1 MGVLVRT
8 NRGGTAASTRPHS
21 RTGFFM
27 SFSECVCPCGAED
40 LFNGRGGY
48 QKRERSEEVEIMR
61 NLVRFVSMVTL
72 ITCIGTGIAYGKEL
86 PPVKI
91 GAQGPFTGDL
101 SKIGLDAL
109 NAIQMAVEEANA
121 EGGIKGRKI
130 EVAIGDD
137 MGDPSKGVLVAEKFG
152 MDKNV
157 LGVVGPMNS
166 ATVSAALPSYDRA
179 GLVVISQSATNPD
192 LTERGYRVMH
202 RICPRDDAQGPAAAR
217 FIAEVV
223 SAKSVYIIDDKGAY
237 GQGLAD
243 QVAAALNRIG
253 VKVTRGQITLED
265 RDFSPILTRVK
276 AVQPDLVYL
285 GLSNPAQAAGL
296 MKQAVGLGLSARFMG
311 GDCMKEKDQLV
322 AGAGGAAE
330 GMYITA
336 IGRAIAEVPA
346 AREFVKTFEGRYGAM
361 SVFSGQSYEAT
372 KILIEALRVA
382 AGDNPAGLTKAK
394 ALDAVHNIRDYKGI
408 MGFPISFD
416 EIGDVVGASI
426 YVYQVE
432 KGDFREVIEYPA
444 EV

>member
-1 MGVLVRT
+1 MLMNGNDVK
-8 NRGGTAASTRPHS
+8 NEKRGGRND
-21 RTGFFM
+21 M
-27 SFSECVCPCGAED
+27 
-40 LFNGRGGY
+40 
-48 QKRERSEEVEIMR
+48 KRRFRLRFEMMKS
-61 NLVRFVSMVTL
+61 LVKFVSMVTL
-72 ITCIGTGIAYGKEL
+72 ILCIGAGYVYGKEL

-91 GAQGPFTGDL
+91 GAAGPFTGDL

-121 EGGIKGRKI
+121 EGGIKGRSI

-137 MGDPSKGVLVAEKFG
+137 MGDPSEGVLVAEKFA

-166 ATVSAALPSYDRA
+166 ATVSACLPAYDRA
-179 GLVVISQSATNPD
+179 GLVIISQSATNPD
-192 LTERGYRVMH
+192 LSERGYRVMH

-217 FIAEVV
+217 FIAEEIK
-223 SAKSVYIIDDKGAY
+223 AKNVYIIDDKGTY

-243 QVAAALNRIG
+243 QVADALNRLG

-276 AVQPDLVYL
+276 AAQPDLIYL

-296 MKQAVGLGLSARFMG
+296 MKQAIGLGLSAGFMG

-330 GMYITA
+330 GMYVTA
-336 IGRAIAEVPA
+336 IGRDIAEVPA
-346 AREFVKTFEGRYGAM
+346 AREFIKKFEGKYGAM

-372 KILIEALRVA
+372 KILIEALRTA
-382 AGDNPAGLTKAK
+382 AGNDPAGLTKAK
-394 ALDAVHNIRDYKGI
+394 ALDAVHNIRDYSGI

-416 EIGDVVGASI
+416 GKGDVVGASI

-432 KGDFREVIEYPA
+432 KGDFREVKEYPA

>member
-1 MGVLVRT
+1 MKRQFQLRFRRT
-8 NRGGTAASTRPHS
+8 
-21 RTGFFM
+21 
-27 SFSECVCPCGAED
+27 
-40 LFNGRGGY
+40 
-48 QKRERSEEVEIMR
+48 R
-61 NLVRFVSMVTL
+61 NLVKFLSMVTIIL
-72 ITCIGTGIAYGKEL
+72 CIGTGFAYSKEL

-91 GAQGPFTGDL
+91 GAAGPFTGDL

-137 MGDPSKGVLVAEKFG
+137 MGDPSKGVLVAEKFA

-166 ATVSAALPSYDRA
+166 ATVSAALPAYDRA
-179 GLVVISQSATNPD
+179 GLVIISQSATNPD
-192 LTERGYRVMH
+192 LSERGYRVMH

-217 FIAEVV
+217 FIAEEVK
-223 SAKSVYIIDDKGAY
+223 AKNVYIIDDKGTY

-243 QVAAALNRIG
+243 QVAAALGPLG

-276 AVQPDLVYL
+276 ATQPDLIYL

-296 MKQAVGLGLSARFMG
+296 MKQAIGLGLSARFMG

-330 GMYITA
+330 GMYVTA
-336 IGRAIAEVPA
+336 IGKDIAEVPA
-346 AREFVKTFEGRYGAM
+346 AREFIKKFEGKYGAM

-382 AGDNPAGLTKAK
+382 AGDDPAGLTKAK
-394 ALDAVHNIRDYKGI
+394 ALDAVHSIRDYKGI
-408 MGFPISFD
+408 MGFPIGFD
-416 EIGDVVGASI
+416 EKGDVLGASI

-432 KGDFREVIEYPA
+432 NGDFREVKEYPA

>member
-1 MGVLVRT
+1 MIKRLNRRFEKMQTLVKILSAAVLILCV
-8 NRGGTAASTRPHS
+8 A
-21 RTGFFM
+21 TGF
-27 SFSECVCPCGAED
+27 V
-40 LFNGRGGY
+40 
-48 QKRERSEEVEIMR
+48 
-61 NLVRFVSMVTL
+61 
-72 ITCIGTGIAYGKEL
+72 YGKEL

-91 GAQGPFTGDL
+91 GAAGPFTGDL

-109 NAIQMAVEEANA
+109 NAIQMAVDEANA

-137 MGDPSKGVLVAEKFG
+137 MGDPSKGVLVAEKFA
-152 MDKNV
+152 MDRNV

-166 ATVSAALPSYDRA
+166 ATAAAALPAYDRA
-179 GLVVISQSATNPD
+179 GLVIISQSATNPD
-192 LTERGYRVMH
+192 LSERGYRVMH

-217 FIAEVV
+217 FIVEEVK
-223 SAKSVYIIDDKGAY
+223 AKVIYVIDDKSTY

-243 QVAAALNRIG
+243 QVAAALDRMG
-253 VKVTRGQITLED
+253 VKLERGQISSED

-276 AVQPDLVYL
+276 AAQPDLVYL

-296 MKQAVGLGLSARFMG
+296 LKQAVGLGLSAKFMG

-336 IGRAIAEVPA
+336 IGKDIAEVPA
-346 AREFVKTFEGRYGAM
+346 AREFIEKFEGKYGAM

-372 KILIEALRVA
+372 KILIEALRAA
-382 AGDNPAGLTKAK
+382 AGDDPASLNRAK
-394 ALDAVHNIRDYKGI
+394 VLDAVHNIRDYNGI
-408 MGFPISFD
+408 LGFPISFN
-416 EIGDVVGASI
+416 EKGDVLGASI

-432 KGDFREVIEYPA
+432 NDDFVEIKEYPA

>member
-1 MGVLVRT
+1 MK
-8 NRGGTAASTRPHS
+8 
-21 RTGFFM
+21 
-27 SFSECVCPCGAED
+27 
-40 LFNGRGGY
+40 GRFRLRFG
-48 QKRERSEEVEIMR
+48 EMR
-61 NLVRFVSMVTL
+61 NLVKLVSIVTL
-72 ITCIGTGIAYGKEL
+72 ILCIGVGFAYGKEL
-86 PPVKI
+86 PSVKI
-91 GAQGPFTGDL
+91 GAAGPFTGDL

-137 MGDPSKGVLVAEKFG
+137 MGDPSKGVLVAEKFA

-166 ATVSAALPSYDRA
+166 ATVSAALPAYDRA
-179 GLVVISQSATNPD
+179 GLVIISQSATNPD
-192 LTERGYRVMH
+192 LTERSYRVMH

-217 FIAEVV
+217 FIAEEIK
-223 SAKSVYIIDDKGAY
+223 AKNVYIIDDKGTY

-243 QVAAALNRIG
+243 QVAAALNKTG

-276 AVQPDLVYL
+276 ATQPDLVYL

-296 MKQAVGLGLSARFMG
+296 MKQAVGLGLSVRFMG

-336 IGRAIAEVPA
+336 IGRDIAEVPA
-346 AREFVKTFEGRYGAM
+346 ASEFIKKFEGKYGAM

-372 KILIEALRVA
+372 KILIEALRTA
-382 AGDNPAGLTKAK
+382 AGDNPADLTKAK
-394 ALDAVHNIRDYKGI
+394 TLDAVHNIRDYKGI

-416 EIGDVVGASI
+416 EKGDVVGASI

-432 KGDFREVIEYPA
+432 KSDFREVKEYPA

>member
-1 MGVLVRT
+1 MIKRLNRRFEEMQTLVKIVSAAVLILCV
-8 NRGGTAASTRPHS
+8 A
-21 RTGFFM
+21 TGF
-27 SFSECVCPCGAED
+27 V
-40 LFNGRGGY
+40 
-48 QKRERSEEVEIMR
+48 
-61 NLVRFVSMVTL
+61 
-72 ITCIGTGIAYGKEL
+72 YGKEL

-91 GAQGPFTGDL
+91 GAAGPFTGDL

-109 NAIQMAVEEANA
+109 NAIQMAVDEANA
-121 EGGIKGRKI
+121 EGGINGRKI

-137 MGDPSKGVLVAEKFG
+137 MGDPSKGVLVAEKFA
-152 MDKNV
+152 MDRNV

-166 ATVSAALPSYDRA
+166 ATAAAALPAYDRA
-179 GLVVISQSATNPD
+179 GLVIISQSATNPD
-192 LTERGYRVMH
+192 LSERGYRAMH

-217 FIAEVV
+217 FIVEEVK
-223 SAKSVYIIDDKGAY
+223 AKVIYVIDDKSTY

-243 QVAAALNRIG
+243 QVAAALERMG
-253 VKVTRGQITLED
+253 VKLERGQISSED

-276 AVQPDLVYL
+276 AAQPDLVYL

-296 MKQAVGLGLSARFMG
+296 LKQAVGLGLSTKFMG

-336 IGRAIAEVPA
+336 IGKDIAEVPA
-346 AREFVKTFEGRYGAM
+346 AREFIEKFEGKYGAM

-372 KILIEALRVA
+372 KILIEALRAA
-382 AGDNPAGLTKAK
+382 AGDDPASLNRAK
-394 ALDAVHNIRDYKGI
+394 VLDAVHNIRDYNGI
-408 MGFPISFD
+408 LGFPISFN
-416 EIGDVVGASI
+416 EKGDVLGASI

-432 KGDFREVIEYPA
+432 NDDFVEIKEYPA

>member
-1 MGVLVRT
+1 M
-8 NRGGTAASTRPHS
+8 
-21 RTGFFM
+21 
-27 SFSECVCPCGAED
+27 
-40 LFNGRGGY
+40 
-48 QKRERSEEVEIMR
+48 KRMFRLRFGKMR
-61 NLVRFVSMVTL
+61 NLVKLVSMVIL
-72 ITCIGTGIAYGKEL
+72 VLCVGTGFVYGKEL

-91 GAQGPFTGDL
+91 GAAGPFTGDL

-137 MGDPSKGVLVAEKFG
+137 MGDPSKGVLAAERFA

-166 ATVSAALPSYDRA
+166 ATVSAALPAYDRA
-179 GLVVISQSATNPD
+179 GLVIISQSATNPD
-192 LTERGYRVMH
+192 LSERGYRVMH

-217 FIAEVV
+217 FIAEEIK
-223 SAKSVYIIDDKGAY
+223 AKNVYIIDDKGTY

-243 QVAAALNRIG
+243 QVAAALNQIR

-276 AVQPDLVYL
+276 ATQPDLIYL

-296 MKQAVGLGLSARFMG
+296 MKQAIGLGLSARFMG

-336 IGRAIAEVPA
+336 IGRDIAEVPA
-346 AREFVKTFEGRYGAM
+346 AREFIRKFEGKYGAM

-394 ALDAVHNIRDYKGI
+394 ALDAVHSIRDYKGI
-408 MGFPISFD
+408 MGFPIGFD
-416 EIGDVVGASI
+416 EKGDVLGASI

-432 KGDFREVIEYPA
+432 NGDFREVKEYPA